1 MITIKHNLSGEI
13 KDTTELEYHMMMD
26 SDAWTVVEKEEL
38 NGEELAILLNH
49 LIKNVAVEEISEKHR
64 EILGDKIKYGE
75 QKEE

>member
-38 NGEELAILLNH
+38 KPKPKPKA
-49 LIKNVAVEEISEKHR
+49 KKKSTK
-64 EILGDKIKYGE
+64 KK
-75 QKEE
+75 KK